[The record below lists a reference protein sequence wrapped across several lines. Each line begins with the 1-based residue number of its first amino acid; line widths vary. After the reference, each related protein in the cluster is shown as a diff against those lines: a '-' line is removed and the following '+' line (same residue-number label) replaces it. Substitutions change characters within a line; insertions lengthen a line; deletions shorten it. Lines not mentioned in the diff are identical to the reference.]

1 MKKLALLVLFA
12 VVLTLCACSR
22 PATETNETS
31 PATAFEKFEK
41 ALDGKNITYEKV
53 RMAAEMIGAKEG
65 YKYKTGSGNIEM
77 YEYDKTSSAYQTAEA
92 EQKITSDYGSY
103 DAIVMNGYALM
114 SDDQSIIDLFK
125 EAVK

>member
-22 PATETNETS
+22 PATKINETS

-103 DAIVMNGYALM
+103 DATVLNGFALV
-114 SDDQSIIDLFK
+114 SDDQSVIDLFK